1 MKKENTELEKV
12 VEEKTLTTDTPTI
25 EEKTTK
31 QTKKSNKV
39 FAIILIAIL
48 IVGLMVGAFLLG
60 QNFANKED
68 NKNNE
73 EENKEV
79 KKATYDKEKYKHI
92 NYLYMT
98 EDGYYCGNKSSICTE
113 KALEIPSETEE
124 IDILDYQPY
133 VNKEKPRFILYR
145 DNGFKLYDTTEQTI
159 EELDLTTSST
169 YYNLHL
175 SEDSTEI
182 IGVSSG
188 DGLVGAYYNL
198 KLKKNMYV
206 NEYQSISAIS
216 DTYLSATKTN
226 DDEDDEDD
234 ETFLLHVSEEKV
246 EMKATGICKFLSVE
260 EYKDKRYYIE
270 YQGCVGGSVAT
281 IYSVSK
287 AVIAENKAS
296 TDYSFDDNGYLY
308 VLNNNK
314 VEKYNTDGKLLSTSK
329 SYENVMQLIKE
340 FVVYKEDN
348 KVYITDG
355 KTTTKITDWEDGFY
369 FHSALSGYYDE
380 GSLVEEEGKDA
391 GIYLVFEYGQFAEGP
406 GVEYYYNTET
416 KEVKKYDLEYI
427 GGYAKP
433 VLYLYPEEETEVTVN
448 FEHEESLTT
457 TYPKFQDEWTV
468 TAHPNGDLY
477 DENGNYYYGLYWE
490 ENSNHLVDF
499 KEGFYVSKDNAIS
512 FLEEKLTIIGLN
524 AKERNEFIMYWLPI
538 LEKNEHNLVYFE
550 LTEERESF
558 NKLEIT
564 PTPDSLLRVAIHVK
578 KIDGPQS
585 IKEQKLTT
593 FERTGFTAVEWGG
606 VSYK

>member
-1 MKKENTELEKV
+1 MKKENTKLEKAV
-12 VEEKTLTTDTPTI
+12 

-31 QTKKSNKV
+31 QTKKTNKV
-39 FAIILIAIL
+39 FAIILIAII

-68 NKNNE
+68 QKNNE

-79 KKATYDKEKYKHI
+79 KKVTYDKEKYKHI

-98 EDGYYCGNKSSICTE
+98 EDGYYCGNKSDVCTE

-145 DNGFKLYDTTEQTI
+145 DNGFKLYDVTEQTI
-159 EELDLTTSST
+159 EELDLTTTSL

-175 SEDSTEI
+175 SDDSTEI

-206 NEYQSISAIS
+206 DEYQSISAIS

-270 YQGCVGGSVAT
+270 YQGCVGESSAT

-287 AVIAENKAS
+287 AIIAENKAS
-296 TDYSFDDNGYLY
+296 TDYAFDDNGYLY

-314 VEKYNTDGKLLSTSK
+314 AEKYNTDGKLLSTSK
-329 SYENVMQLIKE
+329 SYENVMQLVKE

-433 VLYLYPEEETEVTVN
+433 VLYLYPEEETEVTIN
-448 FEHEESLTT
+448 FEHEDNLTT

-477 DENGNYYYGLYWE
+477 DEKGNYYYGLYWE
-490 ENSNHLVDF
+490 EDSNHLVDF

-512 FLEEKLTIIGLN
+512 FLEEKLTTIGLN

-538 LEKNEHNLVYFE
+538 LESNEHNLVYFE

>member
-1 MKKENTELEKV
+1 MKNKLLN
-12 VEEKTLTTDTPTI
+12 
-25 EEKTTK
+25 K
-31 QTKKSNKV
+31 QKKSNKV
-39 FAIILIAIL
+39 FTIILIAIL
-48 IVGLMVGAFLLG
+48 IIGLMVIAFLLG
-60 QNFANKED
+60 KNFANKED
-68 NKNNE
+68 DKKNE
-73 EENKEV
+73 ENNQEV
-79 KKATYDKEKYKHI
+79 KKETYDKEKYKNI
-92 NYLYMT
+92 NYLYMS
-98 EDGYYCGNKSSICTE
+98 EDGYYCGNKTDECTE
-113 KALEIPSETEE
+113 KAIEIPSETEE

-133 VNKEKPRFILYR
+133 INKEKPRFILYK

-159 EELDLTTSST
+159 EDLDLTTSST

-175 SEDSTEI
+175 SEDATEI
-182 IGVSSG
+182 LGVTSG
-188 DGLVGAYYNL
+188 NGEVGAYYNL

-216 DTYLSATKTN
+216 DTYLSVNKTN
-226 DDEDDEDD
+226 DEDNDEDDEN
-234 ETFLLHVSEEKV
+234 FLLHVSEEKI
-246 EMKATGICKFLSVE
+246 EMKATGICKYLSVE
-260 EYKDKRYYIE
+260 EYKDKRYYLE
-270 YQGCVGGSVAT
+270 YQGCVGGSSAT

-296 TDYSFDDNGYLY
+296 TDYSFDNDGYLY
-308 VLNNNK
+308 ILNNNK

-355 KTTTKITDWEDGFY
+355 KTTTKITDWEDDFF

-380 GSLVEEEGKDA
+380 ESLFEEEDKDA
-391 GIYLVFEYGQFAEGP
+391 GIYLVFEYGQFDEGP

-433 VLYLYPEEETEVTVN
+433 VLYLYPEEETKVTVN
-448 FEHEESLTT
+448 FKHEENLTT
-457 TYPKFQDEWTV
+457 TYPKFQDEWIV
-468 TAHPNGDLY
+468 TAHLNGDLY
-477 DENGNYYYGLYWE
+477 DEKGNYYYGLYWE

-524 AKERNEFIMYWLPI
+524 AKERNEFIMYGLPI
-538 LEKNEHNLVYFE
+538 LESNEHNLVYFE